1 MTPDRLFSIA
11 NTIALAAWITMIVL
25 RRRSWVLNTLIG
37 RVVPAVFA
45 AIYIAILAGAWA
57 DSTGGFSS
65 LAGVAA
71 LFSNRWLLLAGWLHY
86 LAFDLADR
94 PVGARRCASTRYRAR
109 AGSAVPVAYIHVRTC
124 RLASLY
130 HRPAQRVF
138 SRSAFARCLNS

>member
-25 RRRSWVLNTLIG
+25 QRRSWVLNVLIG

-45 AIYIAILAGAWA
+45 AIYIAIVAGAWA
-57 DSTGGFSS
+57 GSTGGFSS

-86 LAFDLADR
+86 LAFDLLIGRWELVDAQ
-94 PVGARRCASTRYRAR
+94 ARGIGIVRVLPCLLLTFMFGP
-109 AGSAVPVAYIHVRTC
+109 AGWLLYIIVRLTGPSRAVP
-124 RLASLY
+124 
-130 HRPAQRVF
+130 
-138 SRSAFARCLNS
+138 SRAA

>member
-25 RRRSWVLNTLIG
+25 QRRSWVLNILIG

-45 AIYIAILAGAWA
+45 AIYVGIVASAWA
-57 DSTGGFSS
+57 GSIGGFSS

-86 LAFDLADR
+86 LAFDLLIGRWELVDAQAH
-94 PVGARRCASTRYRAR
+94 GIGIARVVPCLLLTFMFGP
-109 AGSAVPVAYIHVRTC
+109 AGWLLYMIVRLTGSSRAVP
-124 RLASLY
+124 
-130 HRPAQRVF
+130 
-138 SRSAFARCLNS
+138 SRAA